1 MWLESNYG
9 AIRFMIPLTHEPVT
23 DPENMLKKA
32 AGDIQVVVPDF
43 MNQEFNTCTLKLTDD
58 DI

>member
-1 MWLESNYG
+1 
-9 AIRFMIPLTHEPVT
+9 MIPLTHEPVT